1 MVDRFLVWLGT
12 GVITAG
18 ISAAV
23 VAGAGVAVAT
33 DGASSD
39 GDGGKTSESSDNAGS
54 KNESGAGQTSPNDP
68 KDAAGDKQGDDDQ
81 TGDAKDGDKKDE
93 DAKDEDAKDED
104 AAAEGA
110 IDEEATDE
118 EATDEDAIDED
129 VTGEDVID
137 TNDEAIELVDPAD
150 GNGTVPGANDI
161 QSDDSQTLRFDP
173 TAVDDLGP
181 AAKIQAEDGEKT
193 AAVLVDTEPEP
204 GEDLDVVPLS
214 GAFEEEQAEAT
225 EFATQSLVAPAS
237 VPSPPRSQRTR

>member
-1 MVDRFLVWLGT
+1 MTRK
-12 GVITAG
+12 TATR
-18 ISAAV
+18 S
-23 VAGAGVAVAT
+23 
-33 DGASSD
+33 
-39 GDGGKTSESSDNAGS
+39 
-54 KNESGAGQTSPNDP
+54 
-68 KDAAGDKQGDDDQ
+68 
-81 TGDAKDGDKKDE
+81 DE

-161 QSDDSQTLRFDP
+161 QSDDSQTLRLDP

-214 GAFEEEQAEAT
+214 GAFEEEQAETT
-225 EFATQSLVAPAS
+225 EFATSVALVAPAS
-237 VPSPPRSQRTR
+237 GARHRHGHSEPAEHRARRDRDDRLRPVWLRHPAVRRTAGAPRGQHGDGAQFEAADRLRLRTGRR